1 MKRKLISVIFL
12 LGSMCL
18 VTGCWDST
26 ELNEK
31 HVVLDVAIDKN
42 TEMNNG
48 EDESEVISEQNG
60 YTVTYAIPDIAKL
73 SGNDSLSEDVKTV
86 LSVNS
91 ASIAESVDKI
101 EAQTQNTISFS
112 HTKALILGEELL
124 KDSRLLKMAMNS
136 FMENTEVGR
145 ATYLLAA
152 RGKAQEISSAESY
165 QNPIIGLYVTK
176 FFNNTERAIG
186 DCEEQTL
193 GNFNKEIKEYRVST
207 LPIISQNKEDST
219 LQINNGAVI
228 KDYSLV
234 GWLNADEIRA
244 KMLLDEKVKDLP
256 IIVKIDNNDY
266 MYQLQ
271 SEECKIDYKKQN
283 GKLII
288 DIQIENFGK
297 LTEYALYD
305 LTKDNGEVISRQVA
319 SKVNEKLKQTILAG
333 IEKAQTMNADFLHL
347 SLDLYRKHPDIWK
360 EYEAIWQEDL
370 YSGAVINISVNTIIE
385 GIGMM

>member
-48 EDESEVISEQNG
+48 EDDSKVISEQNG

-73 SGNDSLSEDVKTV
+73 SGNDSLSDDVKTV

-91 ASIAESVDKI
+91 ASIGESIDKI

-152 RGKAQEISSAESY
+152 RGKANEISSAESY

-234 GWLNADEIRA
+234 GWLDADEIRA

-271 SEECKIDYKKQN
+271 SEECKINYRKQD
-283 GKLII
+283 GKLFI
-288 DIQIENFGK
+288 DIKIENTGK

-305 LTKDNGEVISRQVA
+305 LTQDNGEVISRRVA
-319 SKVNEKLKQTILAG
+319 QKVNKKLEQTILAG
-333 IEKAQTMNADFLHL
+333 IEKAQNLNADFLHL

-360 EYEAIWQEDL
+360 QYETTWQENL
-370 YSGAVINISVNTIIE
+370 YSGTEINISVNTIIE
-385 GIGMM
+385 GLGMM